1 MSVTT
6 LVAVGDGIEITADP
20 DARYPIYSLTKTAV
34 AAAVLLLVR
43 QGAVE
48 LDSVRR
54 LLDHTSGVRDYGS
67 LAEYHEAVRR
77 QPGLAW
83 DDDEF
88 LARTSAAGPQFEPGE
103 GWAYSNT
110 GYLLLRRLLDGNG
123 DLASFL
129 PQLGLG
135 EAKVAESL
143 EDLSAAV
150 PAPSTLL
157 LGGVRDVRGVY
168 DPRWV
173 GHRTLVARAEDL
185 VGFWRDLPAEML
197 DSRTFVPIG
206 FEASGFVRPCYGLG
220 VMADP
225 GARSERSSD
234 TAAVA
239 RDMRRPSS
247 PCRAP
252 TRLRSSS
259 RPTSGTRRSGPR
271 SSCSRR
277 RSHACPDYH
286 WHQSAILG
294 ETPRY
299 ISSSSGKSSGKA
311 AYAVSRKIGRAHV

>member
-6 LVAVGDGIEITADP
+6 LVAVGDDVEITGDP

-103 GWAYSNT
+103 SWAYSNT

-168 DPRWV
+168 DPCWV

-225 GARSERSSD
+225 GSPLGTVVGHGGGGPGYATAVFAVPSAGALAIVLAADERYPAPQTALELL
-234 TAAVA
+234 TAAV
-239 RDMRRPSS
+239 S
-247 PCRAP
+247 
-252 TRLRSSS
+252 
-259 RPTSGTRRSGPR
+259 
-271 SSCSRR
+271 
-277 RSHACPDYH
+277 RSH
-286 WHQSAILG
+286 L
-294 ETPRY
+294 
-299 ISSSSGKSSGKA
+299 
-311 AYAVSRKIGRAHV
+311 